1 VLSRWLFVFLL
12 LFVLFYAAIL
22 YSTTQPVGPFTSA
35 PYLPT
40 ATNFDFALTYG
51 FAGSLLAAGVATAVL
66 RVLYV
71 GIRRLLS

>member
-1 VLSRWLFVFLL
+1 VRHGWLLLFLL

-22 YSTTQPVGPFTSA
+22 YSTTQPVGAFMSA

-40 ATNFDFALTYG
+40 ATNFDFAVTYG
-51 FAGSLLAAGVATAVL
+51 FVGSLLAAGIASLVL

-71 GIRRLLS
+71 GLKRIFS